1 MNKYLSNMKYIL
13 IILLLASCNSKP
25 IDNHQSTIDSLQSE
39 IFVKETIIMR
49 YEITLEM
56 LKETDSIAA
65 QKFEYI
71 LYTQTE

>member
-1 MNKYLSNMKYIL
+1 MKYIL
-13 IILLLASCNSKP
+13 IMLLLASCNSKP
-25 IDNHQSTIDSLQSE
+25 INNHQSTIDSLQSE

>member
-1 MNKYLSNMKYIL
+1 MKYIL
-13 IILLLASCNSKP
+13 IILLLVSCNSKP
-25 IDNHQSTIDSLQSE
+25 VNNHQATIDSLQSE
-39 IFVKETIIMR
+39 IFVKEVQLSR
-49 YEITLEM
+49 YEITLEL

>member
-1 MNKYLSNMKYIL
+1 MKYIL

-25 IDNHQSTIDSLQSE
+25 IDNYQSTIDSLQSE

>member
-1 MNKYLSNMKYIL
+1 MKYLL
-13 IILLLASCNSKP
+13 IILLLISCNSEP
-25 IDNHQSTIDSLQSE
+25 IDNHQTTIDSLQSE